1 MIYSW
6 SQCIDC
12 HDAGIVKYRYW
23 NYTEMVM
30 QKRMYLT
37 ADKSQE
43 NTLILLKVFEVF
55 YITIKT
61 AAEHKVF
68 L

>member
-1 MIYSW
+1 
-6 SQCIDC
+6 
-12 HDAGIVKYRYW
+12 
-23 NYTEMVM
+23 MVM

-37 ADKSQE
+37 ADKSQD
-43 NTLILLKVFEVF
+43 NSLIVLKVFEVF

-68 L
+68 LWLQWTMNNIAEMLNFV

>member
-1 MIYSW
+1 
-6 SQCIDC
+6 
-12 HDAGIVKYRYW
+12 
-23 NYTEMVM
+23 MVM